1 MEAVVDLVAELVA
14 SELDAAR
21 RVKLG
26 HQNSNPLRSEV
37 LSYTAKIFD
46 TKFLTESEN
55 SMNQDEIHDWR
66 ILAPSAPGGLNCQTA
81 MLSPGH
87 TPRFDPRVIWGAP
100 STDGLGLYDSN
111 FRTPDMGVRRGEFV
125 GFAATGT

>member
-1 MEAVVDLVAELVA
+1 MRNNVRFLSWIQESTIEAVVDLVAELVA

-55 SMNQDEIHDWR
+55 SMNQDQIHDRR
-66 ILAPSAPGGLNCQTA
+66 ILAGDPTLDQPRNRKPWNRKPQLTGPPGVL
-81 MLSPGH
+81 
-87 TPRFDPRVIWGAP
+87 
-100 STDGLGLYDSN
+100 
-111 FRTPDMGVRRGEFV
+111 
-125 GFAATGT
+125 

>member
-1 MEAVVDLVAELVA
+1 MRNNVRFLSWIQESTIEAVVDLVAELVA
-14 SELDAAR
+14 SEFDAAR
-21 RVKLG
+21 RVKLA

-66 ILAPSAPGGLNCQTA
+66 ILAPSA
-81 MLSPGH
+81 
-87 TPRFDPRVIWGAP
+87 R
-100 STDGLGLYDSN
+100 
-111 FRTPDMGVRRGEFV
+111 
-125 GFAATGT
+125 